1 MNNDS
6 SAIYAQAMEEL
17 KLGTYDLGV
26 YGKALCECD
35 GNESVAK
42 ARYIKARVAQIKA
55 QLKEEHRRREADE
68 HRLRLAAWNNNRYY
82 IRRRSSSSSSD
93 ADDAK
98 KTARHTSTVRV
109 PENNLVNMIVKW
121 VSF

>member
-1 MNNDS
+1 MNKDS

-17 KLGTYDLGV
+17 KKGTYDLGI
-26 YGKALCECD
+26 YGRVLCECD

-42 ARYIKARVAQIKA
+42 ARYIKARVAQINA
-55 QLKEEHRRREADE
+55 QTKEAHRRQEADE
-68 HRLRLAAWNNNRYY
+68 HRLRLAAWNNNRYH
-82 IRRRSSSSSSD
+82 IRRRSSSNSA

-98 KTARHTSTVRV
+98 KTSRHTSTVRV

>member
-26 YGKALCECD
+26 YGRALCECD

-55 QLKEEHRRREADE
+55 QQKEEHRRREADE
-68 HRLRLAAWNNNRYY
+68 HRLRLAAWNNNRFY
-82 IRRRSSSSSSD
+82 IRRRSSSSA

-98 KTARHTSTVRV
+98 KTTRHSSTVRV